1 MNFVLLAS
9 NWYSKLMGRLIAY
22 QKLGKIEKWFALNK
36 NKANHFFAL
45 TALLVTASAI
55 FQDFLFSEINNT
67 GFYLREVLL
76 FKIFWLFFIPFS
88 YIIFFLHNKLS
99 QVSIKSVY
107 RVLLL
112 ILIIASLFAVQVLSS
127 SVLISSL
134 GTTWFGFRITV
145 WQLITTKLINY
156 LGIGFLFYVLAIWVA
171 EYIYRTNEKLNRDIR
186 VKIITVREGKKVIP
200 INVSDIKWIS
210 SDKPYIL
217 IHTKEGKFLHNSTL
231 KEILEELDN
240 SNFVRIHRST
250 IVNVL
255 EIDKLVSRLN
265 GDYDVLMKG
274 GKELRLSRNYKD
286 KLNSRFF

>member
-1 MNFVLLAS
+1 
-9 NWYSKLMGRLIAY
+9 MGKMIAY
-22 QKLGKIEKWFALNK
+22 QKLGKVEKWFALNK

-45 TALLVTASAI
+45 AALLVTASAI

-99 QVSIKSVY
+99 QASIKSVY

-134 GTTWFGFRITV
+134 GTAWFGFRITV

-171 EYIYRTNEKLNRDIR
+171 EYIYRTNEKLKRDKK
-186 VKIITVREGKKVIP
+186 VKIITVREGKKIIP
-200 INVSDIKWIS
+200 INVSEIKWIS
-210 SDKPYIL
+210 SDKPYIS
-217 IHTKEGKFLHNSTL
+217 IHTEEGRFLHSSTL
-231 KEILEELDN
+231 KEILKELDN